1 MGKNNPT
8 GQPYREE
15 GAAGGRRR
23 RNGYPKMMMHFTSG
37 LELVLSLGLFAAAF
51 GLICAIPNGRRTFTS
66 YPDFQ
71 PMLTSLLLFASVLV
85 SLLKLMANTGAIR

>member
-1 MGKNNPT
+1 
-8 GQPYREE
+8 
-15 GAAGGRRR
+15 
-23 RNGYPKMMMHFTSG
+23 MMMHFTSG

-66 YPDFQ
+66 SLWVFPAL
-71 PMLTSLLLFASVLV
+71 LTSLLLFASILV